1 MRKVSDI
8 LRRKGTHIATVLPET
23 TVIDALRMMADQN
36 IGSVVVMRNG
46 VFAGIMTERDYSR
59 KVILKGRHSDDT
71 TVGDIMTSDFPPVDM
86 NTTIDTCMQL
96 MSSFKI
102 RYLPVVNDGQ
112 LAGIVSMNDVV
123 AETILNQQE
132 TIHQLQ
138 NYIQS

>member
-1 MRKVSDI
+1 
-8 LRRKGTHIATVLPET
+8 
-23 TVIDALRMMADQN
+23 
-36 IGSVVVMRNG
+36 
-46 VFAGIMTERDYSR
+46 
-59 KVILKGRHSDDT
+59 
-71 TVGDIMTSDFPPVDM
+71 
-86 NTTIDTCMQL
+86 